1 MPVPHLSP
9 TGVPLYSAGAA
20 IAASVAT
27 RAALTALPAG
37 HAART
42 HGNVV
47 EVDAP
52 HERWYWHSS
61 STATADDQ
69 LVDAADDAPSAGRWL
84 RCPGV
89 VDLKIAIGHATADG
103 ATLLTMPAGSRMIVR
118 RCYWEVT
125 ADFTGGSSSAIGL
138 AGPSPHNTA
147 GDLLGGSGG
156 DVEATLTAGV
166 KLGTIG
172 ADTAAGVL
180 LKAADTVTFERIT
193 SAFTA
198 GAGFAHVVGDL
209 LLNPGA

>member
-1 MPVPHLSP
+1 MPIFHHSP
-9 TGVPLYSAGAA
+9 TGVPLLSAGANV
-20 IAASVAT
+20 AASVAT
-27 RAALTALPAG
+27 VTALKALGNG
-37 HAART
+37 HEARV
-42 HGNVV
+42 HGNEVL
-47 EVDAP
+47 VDADQS
-52 HERWYWHSS
+52 RWYFHAT
-61 STATADDQ
+61 STATGDDV
-69 LVDAADDAPSAGRWL
+69 LVATPSAGSGRWL
-84 RCPGV
+84 RCPGT
-89 VDLKIAIGHATADG
+89 VDLKLAIGFGTADG

-125 ADFTGGSSSAIGL
+125 TAFTGGSSSAIGL

-180 LKAADTVTFERIT
+180 LVAADTVTFERIT

-198 GAGFAHVVGDL
+198 GAGYAHVVGDL

>member
-1 MPVPHLSP
+1 MPLNDTLSP
-9 TGVPLYSAGAA
+9 YGALKYEDGAA
-20 IAASVAT
+20 KADSIAT
-27 RAALTALPAG
+27 LAALKALAAVHPA
-37 HAART
+37 HV

-47 EVDAP
+47 LCDADGSEWVY
-52 HERWYWHSS
+52 H
-61 STATADDQ
+61 ATSALTGDDI
-69 LVDAADDAPSAGRWL
+69 LVVTPTNASGRWL
-84 RCPGV
+84 RKVGT
-89 VDLKIAIGHATADG
+89 VDLKLPIGFATADG
-103 ATLLTMPAGSRMIVR
+103 ATLLTMPTGARMIVR

-125 ADFTGGSSSAIGL
+125 TAFTGGSSSAIGL

-193 SAFTA
+193 DAFTA
-198 GAGFAHVVGDL
+198 GAGYAHVVGDL
-209 LLNPGA
+209 VLNPGA

>member
-1 MPVPHLSP
+1 MPIPHLSP
-9 TGVPLYSAGAA
+9 TGVPLYSAGSPV
-20 IAASVAT
+20 AASVAT

-125 ADFTGGSSSAIGL
+125 TAFSGGSSSAIGL

-156 DVEATLTAGV
+156 DVEATLTVGV

-180 LKAADTVTFERIT
+180 LVAADAVTFERIT